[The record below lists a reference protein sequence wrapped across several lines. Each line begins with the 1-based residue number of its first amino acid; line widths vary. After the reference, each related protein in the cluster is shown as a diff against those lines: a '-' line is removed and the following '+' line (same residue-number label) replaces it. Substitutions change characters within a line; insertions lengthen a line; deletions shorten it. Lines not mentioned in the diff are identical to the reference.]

1 MSQKFSL
8 EIKASSVKIHLSIL
22 EQGEG
27 IKIESSSLE
36 SNSLK
41 SDVGIT

>member
-8 EIKASSVKIHLSIL
+8 EIKASSVKIHLNIL

-27 IKIESSSLE
+27 IKIEVKYS
-36 SNSLK
+36 
-41 SDVGIT
+41 GI